1 MYNKLFFFLCIK
13 ILTRYF
19 QQQKKKGLKKAC
31 EKCQG
36 LSEEEKTSINKLM
49 NNIEIFLKKKKQKIV
64 SVVVSTTKSS

>member
-1 MYNKLFFFLCIK
+1 MYKNVNQIFSTK
-13 ILTRYF
+13 
-19 QQQKKKGLKKAC
+19 KKKGLKKAC

-49 NNIEIFLKKKKQKIV
+49 NNIEMFLKKKKQKIV